1 MRKGGVLGSTPASG
15 VPDRA
20 LAGWFH
26 GAPLQKRAG
35 YTERL
40 KAVSEALTVA
50 PEAGAIPSQAHA
62 VENRDYFVRTWK

>member
-50 PEAGAIPSQAHA
+50 PEAGAIPYPKRSGYSFY
-62 VENRDYFVRTWK
+62 ENCSNRS